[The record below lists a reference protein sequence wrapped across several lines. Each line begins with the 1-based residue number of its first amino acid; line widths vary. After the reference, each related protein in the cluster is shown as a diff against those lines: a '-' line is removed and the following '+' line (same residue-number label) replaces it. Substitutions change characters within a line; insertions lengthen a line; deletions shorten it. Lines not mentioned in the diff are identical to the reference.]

1 MLESL
6 ISGLITV
13 GFLMLIAAGWFV
25 LKPRTQN
32 FEDKKKAVLCFIAG
46 ALAIIMAIAMLIDYS
61 SIRKDQYNQALNN
74 GYRVYVDGTPVNAE
88 NIDITKYQGNHVT
101 YNDENQTILI
111 STD

>member
-1 MLESL
+1 
-6 ISGLITV
+6 
-13 GFLMLIAAGWFV
+13 MLIASGWFA
-25 LKPRTQN
+25 LKPRTLN
-32 FEDKKKAVLCFIAG
+32 FEDKKKAVICFIAG

-88 NIDITKYQGNHVT
+88 NIDITKYQGNHIT